1 MRKRLTYHF
10 KLKKEWIK
18 MLQREQKQEEK
29 RAEGFVIDN
38 KGKANWALR
47 KIRHLKKKQSENDKL
62 AESEIR
68 KLKLE
73 IDEVKDWL
81 KSENDSLQNNIDF
94 FENLLKGYALSI
106 KEDDPEFKTL
116 KLPFGKLQFRKKRDK
131 WHYDEK
137 ELLEFAK
144 ENIKTS
150 VKVVEKVDKRKLK
163 EVVKAVGDKVI
174 IEATGEVVRGISVE
188 ERGEEFKIKVKS

>member
-1 MRKRLTYHF
+1 MMMRLNYHSKSKRSEL
-10 KLKKEWIK
+10 I
-18 MLQREQKQEEK
+18 MLQQEQNQEEK
-29 RAEGFVIDN
+29 RSEGFVIDN

-47 KIRHLKKKQSENDKL
+47 KIRHLKKKQKENDKL

-106 KEDDPEFKTL
+106 KENDPEFKTL
-116 KLPFGKLQFRKKRDK
+116 KLTFGKLQFRKKRDK

-163 EVVKAVGDKVI
+163 KLVKAVGDKVI
-174 IEATGEVVRGISVE
+174 IEATGEIVNGITVE
-188 ERGEEFKIKVKS
+188 KRDEEFKVKVKS

>member
-1 MRKRLTYHF
+1 
-10 KLKKEWIK
+10 
-18 MLQREQKQEEK
+18 MLQIEEK
-29 RAEGFVIDN
+29 QKGQKDDGFIIDN

-47 KIRHLKKKQSENDKL
+47 KIRHLKKKQVENDNL
-62 AESEIR
+62 AECEIS
-68 KLKLE
+68 KLNSE

-81 KSENDSLQNNIDF
+81 KSESNSLQNNIDF
-94 FENLLKGYALSI
+94 FKNLLKGYALNL
-106 KEDDPEFKTL
+106 KEDDPEFKAL
-116 KLPFGKLQFRKKRDK
+116 KLPFGKFQFRKKRDK
-131 WHYDEK
+131 WHYVEK

-163 EVVKAVGDKVI
+163 EVVKTVGDKVI
-174 IEATGEVVRGISVE
+174 IEATGEVVRGISIE

>member
-1 MRKRLTYHF
+1 
-10 KLKKEWIK
+10 
-18 MLQREQKQEEK
+18 MLQAEKKQEE
-29 RAEGFVIDN
+29 RRSDRSEGFVIDN

>member
-1 MRKRLTYHF
+1 
-10 KLKKEWIK
+10 
-18 MLQREQKQEEK
+18 MLQAERKQEERK
-29 RAEGFVIDN
+29 SEGFVIDN

-47 KIRHLKKKQSENDKL
+47 KIRQLKKKQVENDNL
-62 AESEIR
+62 ADSEIS
-68 KLKLE
+68 KLKSE

-81 KSENDSLQNNIDF
+81 KTENDSIQNSIDYF
-94 FENLLKGYALSI
+94 KNLLKGYALNL
-106 KEDDPEFKTL
+106 KEEDPEFKTL

-163 EVVKAVGDKVI
+163 EVVKAVGGKVI
-174 IEATGEVVRGISVE
+174 IEATGEIVRGISIE
-188 ERGEEFKIKVKS
+188 ERGEEFKIKVKT

>member
-1 MRKRLTYHF
+1 
-10 KLKKEWIK
+10 
-18 MLQREQKQEEK
+18 MLQAEKKQKERRSESSK
-29 RAEGFVIDN
+29 GFVIDN

-47 KIRHLKKKQSENDKL
+47 KIRHLKKKQKENDKL
-62 AESEIR
+62 ADSEIR

-116 KLPFGKLQFRKKRDK
+116 KLPFGRLQFRRKRDK

-144 ENIKTS
+144 ENIKAT
-150 VKVVEKVDKRKLK
+150 VKVIKKVDKRELK
-163 EVVKAVGDKVI
+163 KVVKTVGDKVI
-174 IEATGEVVRGISVE
+174 IEATGEIVKGISIE
-188 ERGEEFKIKVKS
+188 ARGEEFKIKVKS

>member
-1 MRKRLTYHF
+1 
-10 KLKKEWIK
+10 
-18 MLQREQKQEEK
+18 MLQAEKKQEEK
-29 RAEGFVIDN
+29 RAEGFIIDN

-62 AESEIR
+62 ADSEIR

-106 KEDDPEFKTL
+106 KEEDPEFKTL
-116 KLPFGKLQFRKKRDK
+116 KLPFGRLQFRKKRDK
-131 WHYDEK
+131 WNYDNDK
-137 ELLEFAK
+137 LLEFAK
-144 ENIKTS
+144 ENIKTA

-163 EVVKAVGDKVI
+163 KLVKVVGDKVI
-174 IEATGEVVRGISVE
+174 IEATGEIVRGISIE
-188 ERGEEFKIKVKS
+188 ERDEEFKVKVKS